1 MNPPRLLASRVTAL
15 ALGATALAFSA
26 IAADDPEDAERSG
39 WFVRLG
45 GRVSSGMK
53 ATLRDTRPAGAL
65 VAGAYDDGFVQPAAG
80 GNPVLTANWGYQ
92 SAAQVQGN
100 DLVFHRLDGAP
111 RGGERGG
118 LKDDPQFGG
127 EIVTGFEFF
136 RFGIGKREARFGF
149 EFGHSYSQFTVSDRA
164 VATGSATYTV
174 DRFALDAASAGNPV
188 TPPLAPY
195 AGAAGTPGPLIGL
208 GPSAHTVLTTTG
220 TSALDSKLD
229 GEFHNLRIGPW
240 IEVPITSRMSLSL
253 SAGYVAIY
261 SSSRLDLAESV
272 AFADPTVPLPAAAS
286 GRFIA
291 THWSPGAYAQIRADY
306 HLTRHVGV
314 YVGGDI
320 QHSTGATVGAP
331 GREARID
338 FGDTYGAV
346 AGVSYTF

>member
-1 MNPPRLLASRVTAL
+1 MNPPRLLVSRVTAL
-15 ALGATALAFSA
+15 AFVATAVAFSLV
-26 IAADDPEDAERSG
+26 AADDPEDAERSG

-65 VAGAYDDGFVQPAAG
+65 AAGSYDDGFVQPAAG
-80 GNPVLTANWGYQ
+80 GNPALTANWGYQ

-111 RGGERGG
+111 RVGDRVG

-127 EIVTGFEFF
+127 EVVTGFEFF
-136 RFGIGKREARFGF
+136 RFDIGKREARFGF
-149 EFGHSYSQFTVSDRA
+149 ESGYSHSRFTVSDRA
-164 VATGSATYTV
+164 VATGSATFTV

-208 GPSAHTVLTTTG
+208 SPSARTVLTTTG
-220 TSALDSKLD
+220 TSTLDSKFD
-229 GEFHNLRIGPW
+229 SEFHNLRIGPW
-240 IEVPITSRMSLSL
+240 IEVPITGRMSLSI

-261 SSSRLDLAESV
+261 SSSHLDLAESV
-272 AFADPTVPLPAAAS
+272 AFADPTVPVPAAAS
-286 GRFIA
+286 GRSVA
-291 THWSPGAYAQIRADY
+291 THWSPGAYAQVRTNY
-306 HLTRHVGV
+306 RLTRHLGV

-346 AGVSYTF
+346 AGVSCTF